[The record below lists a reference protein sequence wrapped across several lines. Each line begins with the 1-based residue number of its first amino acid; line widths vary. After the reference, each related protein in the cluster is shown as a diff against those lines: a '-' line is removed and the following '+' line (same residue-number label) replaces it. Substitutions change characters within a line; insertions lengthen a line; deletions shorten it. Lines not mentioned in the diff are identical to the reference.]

1 MDFATGVVFTP
12 RAVSTAPVRWRIRPA
27 TKPLRGAFALPG
39 DKSIGHRALL
49 FAALAT
55 GESTLRNLSDGDD
68 NRRTRAAL
76 EALGVALADGDGV
89 TRVRG
94 AGLDGLRAP
103 TAAIDCGNSGTT
115 LRLLAGVLAAQPFAS
130 RLTGDDSL
138 RRRPMGRITR
148 PLRQR
153 GARIEG
159 VIDPARRD
167 EVAPLELAALDG
179 GKRLFEL
186 EYTLP
191 VASAQVKSCL
201 LLAGLWADGVTALR
215 EPTLSRDHTERM
227 LAAMGAPLR
236 TMGPAVSLDPLGWDG
251 ALAPIDLA
259 VPGDPSSAAF
269 FVVAAHVVP
278 GSRIQARGVCTN
290 PTRTGFLEVLRDQ
303 GGGAVIVPKGER
315 GGEPVG
321 DLHVGVARTGELR
334 RGARVGGELAVRS
347 IDEIPALVAAAAVS
361 PGESRFDDVGE
372 LRVKESDRIAALVDL
387 VRAFGLGAEATADGF
402 RVQGGRPRG
411 GAVVRS
417 AGDHRIAMAGAV
429 LALAAE
435 GETVIDDVGC
445 VDTSF
450 PGFAAILRGLGAD
463 LEVER

>member
-1 MDFATGVVFTP
+1 VTSP
-12 RAVSTAPVRWRIRPA
+12 RRWRVRPA
-27 TKPLRGAFALPG
+27 AKPLRGAFDLPG

-49 FAALAT
+49 FAALA
-55 GESTLRNLSDGDD
+55 GGVSTLRNLSGGDD

-76 EALGVALADGDGV
+76 EALGVPVTERDGAVHVAGV
-89 TRVRG
+89 
-94 AGLDGLRAP
+94 GLGGLRAP
-103 TAAIDCGNSGTT
+103 SAPIDCGNSGTT

-138 RRRPMGRITR
+138 QRRPMGRVTR
-148 PLRQR
+148 PLRNR

-159 VIDPARRD
+159 VIDPARGD
-167 EVAPLELAALDG
+167 EVPPLDIAPLDG

-186 EYTLP
+186 EYALP

-201 LLAGLWADGVTALR
+201 LLSGLWADGPTSLR
-215 EPTLSRDHTERM
+215 EPTLSRDHSERM

-236 TMGPAVSLDPLGWDG
+236 TMGPAVHLDPAGWDG
-251 ALAPIDLA
+251 SLAPLSLD

-269 FVVAAHVVP
+269 LVVAAHLVP
-278 GSRIQARGVCTN
+278 GSRIVARGACTN

-321 DLHVGVARTGELR
+321 DLHVGVPGTGALR

-347 IDEIPALVAAAAVS
+347 IDEIPALVAAAAAS
-361 PGESRFDDVGE
+361 PGESRFEDVGE
-372 LRVKESDRIAALVDL
+372 LRVKESDRIAALVAM
-387 VRAFGLGAEATADGF
+387 VRAFGLEAEATADGL
-402 RVQGGRPRG
+402 RVQGGKARG

-417 AGDHRIAMAGAV
+417 SGDHRIAMAAAV

-450 PGFAAILRGLGAD
+450 PSFAGLLRGLGAD
-463 LEVER
+463 IEVES